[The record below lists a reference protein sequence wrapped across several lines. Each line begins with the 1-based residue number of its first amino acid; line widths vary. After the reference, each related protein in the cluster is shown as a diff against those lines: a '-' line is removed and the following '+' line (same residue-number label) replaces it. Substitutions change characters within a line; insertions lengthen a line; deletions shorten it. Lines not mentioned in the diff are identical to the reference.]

1 MIEYLPSA
9 PGEDHCRIA
18 QRVCS
23 HPCLKNSSFCPK
35 TCAFYSQTAY
45 LQWAGRQGDA
55 NPRCCTVGSWRPSA
69 TSPHPGW
76 RRGPEPTVAAPGLPG
91 FPSACCR
98 GWIQLLFRY
107 SPESWGIYN
116 CFGWRKYTKKIS
128 VFLGEGKWSFPPS
141 YLAQSCAS
149 SNLYRA
155 MKVQGW
161 IGGYVVPQS
170 GAALAVND
178 FQRFSLN

>member
-69 TSPHPGW
+69 TSPT
-76 RRGPEPTVAAPGLPG
+76 RGDVEDLNPRWLLLA
-91 FPSACCR
+91 CR
-98 GWIQLLFRY
+98 G
-107 SPESWGIYN
+107 SPPHAAGAGSSFYLDIHPRAGAFI
-116 CFGWRKYTKKIS
+116 TA
-128 VFLGEGKWSFPPS
+128 LGEENTQKKSAFFWVKENEVFP
-141 YLAQSCAS
+141 L
-149 SNLYRA
+149 R
-155 MKVQGW
+155 
-161 IGGYVVPQS
+161 I
-170 GAALAVND
+170 
-178 FQRFSLN
+178 